1 MSRYDVVALVD
12 DSPSMIDLWD
22 ETRTA
27 LMGLVER
34 CVQYDRDGI
43 GRALLCSRR
52 EGS

>member
-1 MSRYDVVALVD
+1 MVLVD

-34 CVQYDRDGI
+34 CVKYDRDGI
-43 GRALLCSRR
+43 GAEAFFVSRCGR
-52 EGS
+52 S